1 MTKNAGI
8 LPAALSLSATIL
20 ASISTLAV
28 AGEHSYHKGNSWQVV
43 LKTPD
48 PFGDKAFCGFRSTA
62 WSGKSV
68 VIEYTL
74 IGIDKVVP
82 RLRVT
87 KQNWNLP
94 AGQTTNVSIGTEWA
108 GNIKFVSKVVNGD
121 ELYGEIPETVAEDGG
136 GFKVTTILG
145 TAVSTNKPAP
155 LAITFQGNEPPWFV
169 PVMTYT
175 EAIALG
181 TGFDTCISTLTELG
195 PSLFKAPQASSTS
208 PFAQPSG
215 EGAGTAAQAPATR
228 SAPVQ
233 NPPPKSA
240 AATAASTSPWVFE
253 QREEDWGDTCFV
265 EAKQGDITVGF
276 MGAPGKDF
284 VAFVENGNFDGTVR
298 TSWQVDDKTVQ
309 MSNGHPEDYFGWHG
323 FYEISP
329 QILDDGKKGKNL
341 EIADLDGKTITVSLA
356 DAAAPFS
363 QFQSCFNKAAPKTE
377 KASNYPAA
385 KQTPPNRQ
393 GCVLEVGGTKAID
406 GACHWGPYGSMDG
419 SFVMEAN
426 GYFAIIEVDN
436 DDADGWWND
445 TPGATH
451 AHTRLGEMKREG
463 QCWKSES
470 VRVCVGSK

>member
-8 LPAALSLSATIL
+8 LLAALSLSSAIV

-28 AGEHSYHKGNSWQVV
+28 AGEHSYHKGNSWQIV

-68 VIEYTL
+68 AIEYTL
-74 IGIDKVVP
+74 IGIDKIVP

-94 AGQTTNVSIGTEWA
+94 ADQTTNVSIGTELA
-108 GNIKFVSKVVNGD
+108 GDIQFASKVANSD

-145 TAVSTNKPAP
+145 TAISTNKPAP
-155 LAITFQGNEPPWFV
+155 LAISFQGNEPSWLV
-169 PVMTYT
+169 PMMTYT

-181 TGFDTCISTLTELG
+181 TGFDTCISTLTGLG

-215 EGAGTAAQAPATR
+215 EGAGTAAQAPANR
-228 SAPVQ
+228 SEMLQ

-265 EAKQGDITVGF
+265 EAKQGDVTVGF
-276 MGAPGKDF
+276 MGAPGKEF
-284 VAFVENGNFDGTVR
+284 VAFVENGNFHSSVSAT
-298 TSWQVDDKTVQ
+298 WEIDDKPLH
-309 MSNGHPEDYFGWHG
+309 MSNGHLDDYFGWHG

-329 QILDDGKKGKNL
+329 QILDEGKSGKEL
-341 EIADLDGKTITVSLA
+341 KITDLDGKTIAISLA
-356 DAAAPFS
+356 SAAAPLS
-363 QFQSCFNKAAPKTE
+363 QFQMCFNKAAPKTE
-377 KASNYPAA
+377 KASNHPAA
-385 KQTPPNRQ
+385 KQTPPNRK
-393 GCVLEVGGTKAID
+393 GCVLEVDGTKAID
-406 GACHWGPYGSMDG
+406 SACYWGPYSSETG

-426 GYFAIIEVDN
+426 GYFAVIEIDDN
-436 DDADGWWND
+436 DADGWWND

-451 AHTRLGEMKREG
+451 AHTPLGKMKRDG
-463 QCWKSES
+463 KCWKSES
-470 VRVCVGSK
+470 VRVCIDAK